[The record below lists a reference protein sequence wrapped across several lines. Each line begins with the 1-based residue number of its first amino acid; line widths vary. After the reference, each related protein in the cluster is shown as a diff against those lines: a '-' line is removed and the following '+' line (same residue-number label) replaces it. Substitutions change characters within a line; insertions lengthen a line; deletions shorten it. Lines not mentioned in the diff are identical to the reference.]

1 MNEPGLQGVLEAA
14 VHDYISARCRPAYLH
29 ETRSGLQAI
38 QSSVELMARSA
49 AAAADNSAVARKAS
63 ELAKRAIA
71 NHEIAISRVLD
82 DLIATQQEAAPM
94 DLGVLLGDVVEFL
107 QNMLASN
114 DLAVNLT
121 AGEGIMIHA
130 RKGRLRMAVLG
141 LIGNAVEAM
150 PRGSRLPV
158 SGERQ
163 SSRAL
168 LRLGWAGI
176 DSALRIPDWNELRSG
191 VDLNAL
197 IAPVARHVVM
207 ADGGQL
213 TTSSGTG
220 DEAALSIT
228 YPLLS

>member
-1 MNEPGLQGVLEAA
+1 MGKPF
-14 VHDYISARCRPAYLH
+14 R
-29 ETRSGLQAI
+29 
-38 QSSVELMARSA
+38 
-49 AAAADNSAVARKAS
+49 ADQP
-63 ELAKRAIA
+63 RA
-71 NHEIAISRVLD
+71 
-82 DLIATQQEAAPM
+82 
-94 DLGVLLGDVVEFL
+94 
-107 QNMLASN
+107 
-114 DLAVNLT
+114 
-121 AGEGIMIHA
+121 
-130 RKGRLRMAVLG
+130 
-141 LIGNAVEAM
+141 
-150 PRGSRLPV
+150 PV
-158 SGERQ
+158 SYTHLDVYKRQRQ